1 MDCLPLVLYLMSLLD
16 SVISSLPAP
25 VSLSMES
32 INFRHILSWDPGPGT
47 PQGTHY
53 KIIKRVE
60 KKASKKTWSSK
71 TTSIKLKLKSQ
82 VEYELT
88 VQASYNQSL
97 SAESKPYTFLPVT
110 QTKIGP
116 TNVSLLGCGNCI
128 QVNISFPEADRSA
141 KLNTSM
147 KKFYG
152 PRFVVSWWK
161 PEEER
166 LKWFVEIRETSI
178 TLTNL
183 QNGTEYCVQ
192 VETKINTNKNT
203 EPSALKCIFTGM
215 VEPSRDPVVVGAV
228 AAALVV
234 GIGVVMTSMFGLYYT
249 GFLCKLKATLPR
261 ALIEAQSQ
269 GYTLTPET
277 TIPDNISISAGR
289 ERPRKPNNATTPQ
302 PATRGAD
309 SSDED
314 EDEEG
319 KMYMN
324 RGFSSGEN
332 SCQDAV
338 DVSGNS
344 KVSASGGSGSLTGG
358 GQVPDTVLEI
368 EAPHGGGLGEDEPKA
383 EGASLS
389 DGTITGEEEEV
400 CEGSGNINL
409 FSVTLAA
416 LAVCEEEEHNTR
428 DAPTDLLQLS
438 DLEPLLHTH
447 SQTESHDQ
455 TAVALLLPT
464 QEDIPEGTLAD
475 TFSGCLNTCDGEMQH
490 EETTEEE
497 EDEEEEEEEEFC
509 GYMQH

>member
-60 KKASKKTWSSK
+60 KKASKKTWSST

-88 VQASYNQSL
+88 VQASYNQTL

-141 KLNTSM
+141 KLNKSM
-147 KKFYG
+147 KIFYG

-166 LKWFVEIRETSI
+166 LKWSMEIRETSI

-183 QNGTEYCVQ
+183 QNGYRVLCT
-192 VETKINTNKNT
+192 
-203 EPSALKCIFTGM
+203 
-215 VEPSRDPVVVGAV
+215 GAV
-228 AAALVV
+228 VAALSV

-261 ALIEAQSQ
+261 ALIEGQSQ

-289 ERPRKPNNATTPQ
+289 ERSRKPNNATTPQ

-314 EDEEG
+314 EDEDG
-319 KMYMN
+319 KIYMN

-332 SCQDAV
+332 SCQDSV
-338 DVSGNS
+338 DVLGNS

-368 EAPHGGGLGEDEPKA
+368 EAPHGGGLDEDEPKA
-383 EGASLS
+383 EGAFLS
-389 DGTITGEEEEV
+389 DGTTTGEEEE
-400 CEGSGNINL
+400 
-409 FSVTLAA
+409 
-416 LAVCEEEEHNTR
+416 
-428 DAPTDLLQLS
+428 Q
-438 DLEPLLHTH
+438 PLLHTH

-497 EDEEEEEEEEFC
+497 DDEEEEEEEEEFC